1 MTKNAIITGAGT
13 GVGRHIAIQLSQAG
27 WNLTLTGRTEKTL
40 KETMDL
46 AGANDTNCQL
56 VIGSV
61 ADQTFVGE
69 LVREAE
75 EKFGIAEVLVNSAG
89 TNTPERTL
97 DVLSMENY
105 HDLINTNLH
114 GSYYAIQAVLPAMRK
129 AKSGTIVNIVSD
141 AALWGMPLAG
151 SAYTIS
157 KFGLRGL
164 TQAINAEE
172 NKNGIRAV
180 GILPGEIDTPILKL
194 RPSEPTPE
202 HKASML
208 RPEDVAACAKLAID
222 LPPRAVVQELLV
234 RPCR

>member
-13 GVGRHIAIQLSQAG
+13 GVGRHIAILLSQSG

-40 KETMDL
+40 QETFEM
-46 AGANDTNCQL
+46 AGANDSNCQM

-61 ADQTFVGE
+61 ADRSFVTE
-69 LVREAE
+69 LIATAE
-75 EKFGIAEVLVNSAG
+75 TKFGVTEALVNSAG

-97 DVLSMENY
+97 DVLSMEDY

-151 SAYTIS
+151 AAYTVS

-172 NKNGIRAV
+172 NKNGIRAC

-194 RPSEPTPE
+194 RPNVPTEE
-202 HKASML
+202 HRASML

>member
-1 MTKNAIITGAGT
+1 MSKNAIITGAGT

-27 WNLTLTGRTEKTL
+27 WKLTLTGRTEKTL
-40 KETMDL
+40 NETVEL
-46 AGANDTNCQL
+46 AGANDSNCQL

-61 ADQTFVGE
+61 ADESFVGD
-69 LVREAE
+69 LVQKAEA
-75 EKFGIAEVLVNSAG
+75 KFGVTEVLVNSAG
-89 TNTPERTL
+89 TNTPDRTL
-97 DVLSMENY
+97 DVLSIKDY

-114 GSYYAIQAVLPAMRK
+114 GSYYTIQAVLPAMRK

-172 NKNGIRAV
+172 NKNGIRAC